1 MMLLIVSREGLR
13 GRALSRTSGSTL
25 VFGWSAWQALVLSR
39 CGQKPLDWVGH
50 FQEEAWA
57 GKRSGHSEVLIAVAV
72 IEYLA

>member
-1 MMLLIVSREGLR
+1 
-13 GRALSRTSGSTL
+13 

-39 CGQKPLDWVGH
+39 CAQKPLDWVGH